1 MKFSRAKDGAI
12 RPDVAPP
19 RQRDSLRSQSQ
30 GLAYFCFMPTLITS
44 LADLNPDGTYSY
56 ADYLTWQFTE
66 VVELLRGKI
75 MRRMRA
81 PTDRH
86 QALLGELYL
95 AFGNHLRRQVCQV
108 RVAPYDVRLPKPGRT
123 NDAAIYTVVQPDLCV
138 ICDPGQIESRGCLGP
153 PNLIVEVVS
162 PRTAA
167 RDWKDKFDLYEEA
180 GVGEYW
186 IVLPQDNDISVFVLD
201 ETTARYH
208 LVGEYAG
215 PGPIPCRTL
224 PGLNLDWSDIF
235 SENPA

>member
-1 MKFSRAKDGAI
+1 MSA
-12 RPDVAPP
+12 
-19 RQRDSLRSQSQ
+19 S
-30 GLAYFCFMPTLITS
+30 ITS
-44 LADLNPDGTYSY
+44 LDQLDPNGSYSY

-66 VVELLRGKI
+66 LVELLRGKI
-75 MRRMRA
+75 MRRMSA

-86 QALLGELYL
+86 QALVGALHAHLHT
-95 AFGNHLRRQVCQV
+95 HLRRQPCQV
-108 RVAPYDVRLPKPGRT
+108 RMAPYDVRLPKRGHT
-123 NDAAIYTVVQPDLCV
+123 ADSAIYTVVQPDLCV
-138 ICDPGQIESRGCLGP
+138 ICDPTKIESRGCLGAP
-153 PNLIVEVVS
+153 DLMIEVVS

-201 ETTARYH
+201 EATARYQ

-224 PGLNLDWSDIF
+224 PGLALDWADVF
-235 SENPA
+235 SENPT